1 MNALDYI
8 LFTIIGIMV
17 LILFAYICS
26 LIISIIG
33 YFDARTK
40 REELLTEREKVKPIL
55 QPINYLDKIDSTV
68 SLLNL
73 INILIDNEITK
84 MLDSLNRLKV
94 KYDSKSLDKDA
105 KNIAENVY
113 TSLKKDSTFSN
124 ENIIL
129 TDEYIMKHIS
139 EESITRLM
147 IRSYTYNS
155 NGVVSFDKPKK

>member
-1 MNALDYI
+1 MKIKVITDSGSCLNEQQAKENNIEFLPLQVSIDEHVFLD
-8 LFTIIGIMV
+8 GIN
-17 LILFAYICS
+17 L
-26 LIISIIG
+26 
-33 YFDARTK
+33 TT
-40 REELLTEREKVKPIL
+40 EELYD
-55 QPINYLDKIDSTV
+55 YLDKIDSTV

-84 MLDSLNRLKV
+84 MLDSLSRLKV
-94 KYDSKSLDKDA
+94 KYDSKSLDRDA

-155 NGVVSFDKPKK
+155 NGVVSSDKPKK

>member
-1 MNALDYI
+1 MNALNYI
-8 LFTIIGIMV
+8 LFIIIGIMV
-17 LILFAYICS
+17 LILFTYICS
-26 LIISIIG
+26 LIISVNK

-40 REELLTEREKVKPIL
+40 NEELLTEREKVKPIL

-84 MLDSLNRLKV
+84 MLDSLSRLKV
-94 KYDSKSLDKDA
+94 KYDSKSLDRDA

-155 NGVVSFDKPKK
+155 NGVVSSDKPKK

>member
-1 MNALDYI
+1 MNALNYI
-8 LFTIIGIMV
+8 LFIIIGIMV
-17 LILFAYICS
+17 LILFTYICS
-26 LIISIIG
+26 LIISVNK

-40 REELLTEREKVKPIL
+40 KEELLTEREKVKPIL

-84 MLDSLNRLKV
+84 MLDSLSRLKV
-94 KYDSKSLDKDA
+94 KYDSKSLDRDA

-155 NGVVSFDKPKK
+155 NGVVSSDKPKK

>member
-1 MNALDYI
+1 MNALNYI
-8 LFTIIGIMV
+8 LFIIIGIMV
-17 LILFAYICS
+17 LILFTYICS
-26 LIISIIG
+26 LIISVNR

-40 REELLTEREKVKPIL
+40 KEELLTEREKVKPIL

-84 MLDSLNRLKV
+84 MLDSLSRLKV
-94 KYDSKSLDKDA
+94 KYDSKSLDRDA

-155 NGVVSFDKPKK
+155 NGVVSSDKPKK

>member
-1 MNALDYI
+1 MNALNYI
-8 LFTIIGIMV
+8 LFIIIGIMV
-17 LILFAYICS
+17 LILFTYICS
-26 LIISIIG
+26 LIISVNK

-40 REELLTEREKVKPIL
+40 KEELLTEREKVKPIL

-84 MLDSLNRLKV
+84 MLDSLSRIKV
-94 KYDSKSLDKDA
+94 KYDSKSLDRDA

-155 NGVVSFDKPKK
+155 NGVVSSDKPKK